1 MSNYLP
7 QLAAIVGQDYVLTG
21 ASDLETY
28 GQDWSRLYHPAPSVI
43 VKPANTEQVSQ
54 LVAFANENKLAIVP
68 SGGRTGLS
76 GGAVA
81 TNGEIVLSLDRLN
94 TISNFNSVDRTVHCG
109 AGVITEQLQ
118 NYAEEQN
125 LYYPVD
131 FASAGS
137 SQIGGNIA
145 TNAGGIKVLKYG
157 LTRDWVVGL
166 TVVTANGQVLKLNN
180 GLVKNATGYDLRH
193 LIIGSEG
200 TLGIITEAEMRLTAA
215 PKEPTVMLLALD
227 NLKDVSN
234 LLVHFQSSLDLLA
247 FEFFSQQALD
257 KVIQHRDLKSPFSE
271 TANFY
276 VLIEF
281 ECANEQAMDKALEA
295 FEAAAI
301 NEWLIDGLISQ
312 SQQQAEEMWQY
323 REGISESIS
332 HYPPYKND
340 IAVKPSQ
347 VGEFL
352 KKVDDFVQ
360 ANYPNFENIWF
371 GHIGDGNLHLNILKP
386 ADLELEEFKS
396 QCIAANPEIFAILKE
411 FNGSISAEHGVGLVK
426 KDYLAYSRSPLE
438 IELMKAIKSSF
449 DPNNIM
455 NPGKLFNGH
464 ASKGTSAQ

>member
-1 MSNYLP
+1 MPSFIS
-7 QLAAIVGQDYVLTG
+7 QIEAIVGSDYVLTD
-21 ASDLETY
+21 ASDLDTY
-28 GQDWSRLYHPAPSVI
+28 GQDWSRLYPPAPSFI
-43 VKPANTEQVSQ
+43 VKPANTTQVADI
-54 LVAFANENKLAIVP
+54 VALAYNNKTALVP

-81 TNGEIVLSLDRLN
+81 TNGEMVLSLDRLN
-94 TISNFNSVDRTVHCG
+94 QISDFNPVDRTVTCG

-118 NYAEEQN
+118 NFAEEQD

-166 TVVTANGQVLKLNN
+166 TVVTPKGDVLELNN

-193 LIIGSEG
+193 LMIGSEG
-200 TLGIITEAEMRLTAA
+200 TLGIITQAEMALTTP
-215 PKEPTVMLLALD
+215 PKDPTVMLLALD
-227 NLKDVSN
+227 GLEDVSN
-234 LLVHFQSSLDLLA
+234 LLAHFQSSIELLA

-257 KVIQHRDLKSPFSE
+257 KVIEHRSLKQPFAD

-276 VLIEF
+276 VLMEF
-281 ECANEQAMDKALEA
+281 EGGSEKSMDKALA
-295 FEAAAI
+295 VFESAAE
-301 NEWLIDGLISQ
+301 NGWLVDGLISQ

-352 KKVDDFVQ
+352 LKVDAFVNT
-360 ANYPNFENIWF
+360 NYPDFENIWF

-386 ADLELEEFKS
+386 TDLDLETFKK
-396 QCIAANPEIFAILKE
+396 QCNEANPEIFAILQE
-411 FNGSISAEHGVGLVK
+411 FSGSISAEHGVGLVK
-426 KDYLAYSRSPLE
+426 KDYLEFSRSPVE
-438 IELMKAIKSSF
+438 IEFMRAIKKIF
-449 DPNNIM
+449 DPSNIM
-455 NPGKLFNGH
+455 NPGKLL
-464 ASKGTSAQ
+464 K